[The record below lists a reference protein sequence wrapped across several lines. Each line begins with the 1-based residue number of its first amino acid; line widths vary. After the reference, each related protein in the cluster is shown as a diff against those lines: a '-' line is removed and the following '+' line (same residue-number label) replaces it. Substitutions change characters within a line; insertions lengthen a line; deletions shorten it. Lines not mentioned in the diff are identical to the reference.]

1 MIRSLFLSLICAISV
16 GAQDKQSE
24 FCASRTSEAY
34 HSSNCNWGFVVH
46 DPNIIKNVTIPHK
59 PAYHTY
65 SRWALGDQAYI
76 LAYRDIDNQPQDM
89 AVDIYLVKDG
99 DAFQQIGTARTPGLV
114 TNVSTARL
122 TAGEEPDILFH
133 LQSGELTWLE
143 VVRIFNRKAKEVFW
157 YGASQI
163 DVSPDPKPMIVAKSR
178 LANTVEQ
185 FAWDSRSKRFK
196 KVRQFSWRDDP

>member
-1 MIRSLFLSLICAISV
+1 MIRSLIVSLVCAISV
-16 GAQDKQSE
+16 GAQDKQSD

-34 HSSNCNWGFVVH
+34 HSASCNWGFVVH
-46 DPNIIKNVTIPHK
+46 DPNIIKNLPIPHK

-65 SRWALGDQAYI
+65 SRWMLNNENYI
-76 LAYRDIDNQPQDM
+76 LAYRDIDDQPQEM
-89 AVDIYLVKDG
+89 AVDIYLAKNG
-99 DAFQQIGTARTPGLV
+99 DAFQHIGTARIPGLV
-114 TNVSTARL
+114 TDVSIARL
-122 TAGEEPDILFH
+122 TGETPDFLFH

-163 DVSPDPKPMIVAKSR
+163 DVSPDPNPMIVAKSR

-185 FAWDSRSKRFK
+185 FVWDSRSKRFK
-196 KVRQFSWRDDP
+196 KVRQYTWHNDS